1 MSTAIAAY
9 IDLADSAAE
18 RLAPDESVV
27 EIDDFQTI
35 DFWKPKRAIKDV
47 TVPRATGPFGSQQV
61 GAVMTDRRLL
71 LFRLGGL
78 THSKAEE
85 ILLDVPLAEVEAI
98 RCESHW
104 WKSFELFLGLGGTE
118 YPFLIAHIGRG
129 RRFEQAHNGLRAAPP
144 AR

>member
-9 IDLADSAAE
+9 IALADSAAE
-18 RLAPDESVV
+18 RLAPDEKVV
-27 EIDDFQTI
+27 EVDAFQTV
-35 DFWKPKRAIKDV
+35 DFWKPTRAIKDV
-47 TVPRATGPFGSQQV
+47 TAPGAAGPFGSRQL

-71 LFRLGGL
+71 LFSLGGL
-78 THSKAEE
+78 THSKAQE
-85 ILLDVPLAEVEAI
+85 ILLDVPIAEVEAI

-129 RRFEQAHNGLRAAPP
+129 RRFETAHEATR
-144 AR
+144 

>member
-9 IDLADSAAE
+9 IALADSVAE
-18 RLAPDESVV
+18 RLAPDETVV
-27 EIDDFQTI
+27 EVD

-47 TVPRATGPFGSQQV
+47 TAPGAAEPFGSHQL

-78 THSKAEE
+78 TQSQAEE
-85 ILLDVPLAEVEAI
+85 ILLDVPIAEVESV

-104 WKSFELFLGLGGTE
+104 WKSFELFLGVGGAE

-129 RRFEQAHNGLRAAPP
+129 RKFEKAHETTR
-144 AR
+144 

>member
-9 IDLADSAAE
+9 IALADSAGE
-18 RLAPDESVV
+18 RLAPDETIV
-27 EIDDFQTI
+27 EVDDFQAI
-35 DFWKPKRAIKDV
+35 DFWKPTRAIKDV
-47 TVPRATGPFGSQQV
+47 TAPGATGPFGSHQL

-71 LFRLGGL
+71 LFTLGGL

-85 ILLDVPLAEVEAI
+85 VLLDVPIAQVESI

-118 YPFLIAHIGRG
+118 CPFLIAHIGRG
-129 RRFEQAHNGLRAAPP
+129 RTFEKAYAA
-144 AR
+144 ARQ

>member
-9 IDLADSAAE
+9 IALADSVAE
-18 RLAPDESVV
+18 RLAPDETVV
-27 EIDDFQTI
+27 EVDDSQAV
-35 DFWKPKRAIKDV
+35 DFWKPRRAIKDV
-47 TVPRATGPFGSQQV
+47 TAPGAAEPFGSHQL

-78 THSKAEE
+78 THSQAEE
-85 ILLDVPLAEVEAI
+85 ILLDVPIAEVESV

-104 WKSFELFLGLGGTE
+104 WKSFELFLGVGGAE

-129 RRFEQAHNGLRAAPP
+129 RKFEKAHEATR
-144 AR
+144 